1 MFAMF
6 KIWAILALAAPFASA
21 LDIISITGNAVTGG
35 SLTITW
41 STSTS
46 DAAGSFSVELFHES
60 FHDTY
65 AIATNVDASTLSK
78 TIAIPEVPA
87 ADGYYI
93 QLVDISDVNTVFS
106 TSQTFSIGAESATQS
121 VTVKES
127 ATPTGAKTSSGSLTG
142 SASQTGVPISTKPIP
157 SSSNTAS
164 SAQTSQ
170 TAPSSSGS
178 SSGSAAPS
186 TTAGTGAA
194 LAIRGGSLPGALLVA
209 LGIVAGAFAL

>member
-21 LDIISITGNAVTGG
+21 LDIVSVTGNAVIGG

-60 FHDTY
+60 FNDIL

-78 TIAIPEVPA
+78 TVPIPVVPA
-87 ADGYYI
+87 GDGYYI
-93 QLVDISDVNTVFS
+93 QLVDISDVNAVFS

-127 ATPTGAKTSSGSLTG
+127 AVPTGKTSSGSLTG
-142 SASQTGVPISTKPIP
+142 SASQTGVQISTKPLP
-157 SSSNTAS
+157 STSNTAS
-164 SAQTSQ
+164 GVQTSQ

-178 SSGSAAPS
+178 GSGSAAPS

-194 LAIRGGSLPGALLVA
+194 LAIRGSSLPGALVVV